1 MKLLDPAE
9 GLKVVASCIAFQF
22 VFTASI
28 LSVLIKYWTQA
39 GESHYPIAN
48 SEGVI
53 FKPSG

>member
-39 GESHYPIAN
+39 GESHYPTAN